1 MSKESLYC
9 ALPYAEV
16 MSETPADLLLA
27 SAPPDVR
34 DLAIRTRQVVKEEL
48 PDDVLE
54 TVDGNDIGFG
64 WGTGYTGLVCVVSVY
79 SRWVNLGVVDG
90 SDLPDP
96 HGLLQGS
103 GKRHR
108 YIRLTRLADLDRPGL
123 RELLRAAAARARQ
136 PRGADR

>member
-1 MSKESLYC
+1 MSDS
-9 ALPYAEV
+9 
-16 MSETPADLLLA
+16 PADLFLA
-27 SAPPDVR
+27 SLAPAVR
-34 DLAIRTRQVVKEEL
+34 ALAVRAREVVKDEL

-64 WGTGYTGLVCVVSVY
+64 WSTGYTGLVCVISVY
-79 SRWVNLGVVDG
+79 SRWVNLGIVDG
-90 SDLPDP
+90 RDLPDP

-108 YIRLTRLADLDRPGL
+108 YIRLSALADLDRPGL

-136 PRGADR
+136 PNGADR

>member
-1 MSKESLYC
+1 MTD
-9 ALPYAEV
+9 
-16 MSETPADLLLA
+16 TPADLLLA
-27 SAPPDVR
+27 SLAPDVR
-34 DLAIRTRQVVKEEL
+34 HLAARTREVVKAEL
-48 PDDVLE
+48 PADVLE

-64 WGTGYTGLVCVVSVY
+64 WGTGYTGLVCVISVY

-90 SDLPDP
+90 SSLPDP

-108 YIRLTRLADLDRPGL
+108 YIRLTGPSDLDRPGL

-136 PRGADR
+136 PSGADR

>member
-1 MSKESLYC
+1 MND
-9 ALPYAEV
+9 
-16 MSETPADLLLA
+16 TPADLLLA
-27 SAPPDVR
+27 SASPDVR
-34 DLAIRTRQVVKEEL
+34 ELAVRAREVVRAEL

-64 WGTGYTGLVCVVSVY
+64 WGTGYTGLVCVISVY

-90 SDLPDP
+90 SGLPDP

-108 YIRLTRLADLDRPGL
+108 YIRLTEPSDLDRPGL
-123 RELLRAAAARARQ
+123 RELLRAASARARQ
-136 PRGADR
+136 PSGVDR